1 MRVWLLWV
9 KTPRSE
15 GEVGRR
21 RPRGRGPSV
30 METLEPAGVIWGN
43 SVPTTSTLL
52 AQNNKLLTAIC
63 SWLWTPGEWFL
74 YVPLACLALMG
85 KQSGGG
91 FGTHLGRGLAK
102 TLRANDDCGG
112 QRPPLPRGQGSTS
125 VQGRARGSKWSSA
138 PLIAFQTSG
147 MELQLLLL
155 F

>member
-9 KTPRSE
+9 KMPRSE
-15 GEVGRR
+15 SEVGRR
-21 RPRGRGPSV
+21 RPRGPSV
-30 METLEPAGVIWGN
+30 MKTLEPAGVIGGN

-52 AQNNKLLTAIC
+52 AQNNKLLTVIH
-63 SWLWTPGEWFL
+63 SRLWTPGEWLL
-74 YVPLACLALMG
+74 YAPLARLVPMG
-85 KQSGGG
+85 KWSGGG

-112 QRPPLPRGQGSTS
+112 QHPPLPCGQGSTS
-125 VQGRARGSKWSSA
+125 VQERARGSKWSSA
-138 PLIAFQTSG
+138 PLIALQMSG